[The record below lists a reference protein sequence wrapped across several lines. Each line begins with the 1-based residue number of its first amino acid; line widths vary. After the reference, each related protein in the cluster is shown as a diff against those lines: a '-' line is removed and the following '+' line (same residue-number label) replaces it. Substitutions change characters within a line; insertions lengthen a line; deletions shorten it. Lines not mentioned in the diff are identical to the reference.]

1 MSDRYTIFLDMD
13 GTLVAYDS
21 SNIETQFDPNTKLT
35 LLPGVREKL
44 NEWIKEDYKII
55 ITTGRKESNRQV
67 TEKQL
72 RDLSITYDQLV
83 MGLGGG
89 PRVVINDAKQ
99 GEADRAFAVNLIRN
113 KGLDGVKLAPV
124 PTNPNSV

>member
-13 GTLVAYDS
+13 GTLVDYDS
-21 SNIETQFDPNTKLT
+21 NNIETQFDPNTKLT

-44 NEWIKEDYKII
+44 NEWIKKDYKII
-55 ITTGRKESNRQV
+55 ITTGRKESNREV

-72 RDLSITYDQLV
+72 RDLSIIYDQLV

-89 PRVVINDAKQ
+89 PRVVINDFKQ
-99 GEADRAFAVNLIRN
+99 GEADRAYAVNLVRN
-113 KGLDGVKLAPV
+113 KGLGEVKLNSV

>member
-21 SNIETQFDPNTKLT
+21 SNVATQFDPNTKLT

-55 ITTGRKESNRQV
+55 ITTGRKESNREV

-72 RDLSITYDQLV
+72 RDLSIIYDQLV

-89 PRVVINDAKQ
+89 PRVVINDSKQ
-99 GEADRAFAVNLIRN
+99 GEADRAYAVNLVRN
-113 KGLDGVKLAPV
+113 KGLGGVKLKPV

>member
-13 GTLVAYDS
+13 GTLVEYDS
-21 SNIETQFDPNTKLT
+21 RNIETQFDPNTKLT

-44 NEWIKEDYKII
+44 NEWIKADYKII

-89 PRVVINDAKQ
+89 PRVVINDSKE
-99 GEADRAFAVNLIRN
+99 GEYNRAFAVNLTRN
-113 KGLDGVKLAPV
+113 KGLGGVKLEPV